1 MGHDA
6 LIHEF
11 ERLTSD
17 LDGLLGLLEE
27 ILHEGGGDPN
37 FEAKKLL
44 CVLFQVHNDYHNF
57 NMHSRGKLHTC

>member
-17 LDGLLGLLEE
+17 FDGLLGLLEK
-27 ILHEGGGDPN
+27 ILREGGGDPY

-44 CVLFQVHNDYHNF
+44 CVLFQVH
-57 NMHSRGKLHTC
+57 S